1 MNAKV
6 FFRAV
11 FLLFVAACL
20 FYFVRDLVGHNPAQ
34 TGQGGGEAGSA
45 SASNAPVAGSFPD
58 NTRVVAYFFHGHRQC
73 PSCRHL
79 EEVSESAISDGF
91 PAAMRSS
98 EIRWRAVN
106 IEDAANRHFASDYQV
121 YWSSLVL
128 VKVTAGKPVA
138 YKNLEQAW
146 QIQQD
151 DAALRNYVQAEVR
164 AYLGAS

>member
-6 FFRAV
+6 FIRAV

-20 FYFVRDLVGHNPAQ
+20 FYFVRDLVGHNPARA
-34 TGQGGGEAGSA
+34 GQGGGEAGAA
-45 SASNAPVAGSFPD
+45 SAPNAQDAGSFPD
-58 NTRVVAYFFHGHRQC
+58 NTSVVAYFFHGHRQC

-79 EEVSESAISDGF
+79 EAVSESAISDGF
-91 PAAMRSS
+91 PAAMRSGV
-98 EIRWRAVN
+98 IQWRPVD
-106 IEDAANRHFASDYQV
+106 IEDAANRHFASEYQV

-128 VKVTAGKPVA
+128 VKFAAGRPVA
-138 YKNLEQAW
+138 YKNLDQAW